1 LAPRSDFSPAGVSL
15 SKSQSSLAA
24 YHSRAW
30 NNSDTAFAT
39 RFAELSRISDAGDY
53 KTALDAYSS
62 KATHAQSIALANSAG
77 TILGA
82 AMSCP
87 VFVDQNVLLGEDNCV
102 WARVTG
108 SWTDQW
114 ASGDTQGYHVSGTTY
129 RIGAQ
134 HEILP
139 DWYLGA
145 SFAAGKTWATMDQ
158 VSSGDGDT
166 YDGSVT
172 LKHTMGPWQFAG
184 SVAFAGGEFHTDR
197 QIRLPGVSETVKSDP
212 SMFLAG
218 GRLRAGYEFAFDD
231 WYIRPYGDLDVVYTD
246 LPGFEEKGSDLYA
259 LDVRGSS
266 KTSVAL
272 SPMVEFGGR
281 LDVDEATTLR
291 AYAAFG
297 VSYLPDNTRTIHS
310 SFVGASSADGTFSD
324 FIDSPEVMG
333 RIDLGLQLFRA
344 GGFEVKGQYTADVGE
359 SFLSQT
365 ASARFAY
372 HF

>member
-1 LAPRSDFSPAGVSL
+1 
-15 SKSQSSLAA
+15 
-24 YHSRAW
+24 
-30 NNSDTAFAT
+30 
-39 RFAELSRISDAGDY
+39 
-53 KTALDAYSS
+53 
-62 KATHAQSIALANSAG
+62 
-77 TILGA
+77 
-82 AMSCP
+82 
-87 VFVDQNVLLGEDNCV
+87 
-102 WARVTG
+102 
-108 SWTDQW
+108 
-114 ASGDTQGYHVSGTTY
+114 
-129 RIGAQ
+129 
-134 HEILP
+134 
-139 DWYLGA
+139 
-145 SFAAGKTWATMDQ
+145 
-158 VSSGDGDT
+158 
-166 YDGSVT
+166 
-172 LKHTMGPWQFAG
+172 
-184 SVAFAGGEFHTDR
+184 
-197 QIRLPGVSETVKSDP
+197 VSETVKSDP

-231 WYIRPYGDLDVVYTD
+231 WYIRPYGDLDVIYTD

-324 FIDSPEVMG
+324 FIASPEVMG
-333 RIDLGLQLFRA
+333 KIDLGLQLFRA
-344 GGFEVKGQYTADVGE
+344 GGFEVKGQYTADVGA